1 MAAQWFN
8 PFCHLAYRRFRSA
21 LETSADQRVMEL
33 SGGRSLDYG
42 DALLE
47 TLDMDTSPA
56 MPAIGIAEDKS
67 ELKRRIL
74 MIRRFKQQKAFT
86 VAVLAVVAGASLLAV
101 AGGVGAE
108 TSMAAQSTPD
118 DIVANAITT
127 LQLAKKD
134 AISDSGLFEKAKGTF
149 KISVPG
155 DYCQGKG
162 FRTGYNLSIQGKD
175 LPTPLF
181 LYVIAEVKANT
192 PQGERTVHAAK
203 AWQAQGHFPLFF
215 THEFAGLLTPPGD
228 YTLKTTFH
236 IINASGDGLLKL
248 GLATQEGDNL
258 LVRQSPLDAATAA
271 KAVETLEAAYPHC
284 QVDSQNTVRSFAT
297 IPADYFKLIP
307 PTPEL
312 DKELKAGFSSK
323 FGADDIF
330 MIRYDRLP
338 CNVFA
343 RVEYQLRGDRQWHKY
358 DVFSFMGSDGEKGL
372 STSIGSY
379 AVKLPPETD
388 EVKLKFLP
396 ASAKEAWHGN
406 MMDYYGGTIETD
418 WIKLGA
424 PSQNAKRGSFM
435 RIPPSAD
442 MDAKIKAGLSAF
454 AVANGNSH
462 YFMINYSKL
471 PCNLIANVE
480 YQVKGSSAWG
490 KFGPWLARAGAK
502 GMTSAAL
509 PPNAKELRLKL
520 TPLSEVEALQDLTLP
535 RIYYGGVVETDW
547 ITLAA
552 PAKGE
557 SQPAATTKKVVP
569 QPIAPSPAMDAAIKR
584 AVLPKLRFQRQVD
597 GSLELEAGV
606 DSAPCDLAFVVYG
619 KRFRGSGD
627 TWEAFSSFA
636 RPSGKSTLHHSSSYA
651 FFSGLEGDKAYK
663 FKFKFTPNKN
673 LAAGGEAEGMPGYY
687 NGEVETDWVE
697 LDVPPF
703 SFGPLNGCSG
713 SSVAFDKQETVR
725 DDALFNKEWQSFKV
739 STNYGGEYWIGAGGF
754 LDNEINTWPFKY
766 QPEKPGAFCLRVV
779 ELQTK
784 DAKEQTRTAYQL
796 SYYRLYHNTGF
807 PLYQLDGLFPEP
819 GDYQFGGKVH
829 FLSMSGDDL
838 VKENLAAKLAGG
850 DSPFSSGSMA
860 SVLRFFGLLPAQQ
873 NEEESGRFRIANG
886 DMDAAQAA
894 PLLERLKQTYP
905 CHSVDLPGAAIKAL
919 RK

>member
-1 MAAQWFN
+1 MIS
-8 PFCHLAYRRFRSA
+8 RFM
-21 LETSADQRVMEL
+21 T
-33 SGGRSLDYG
+33 
-42 DALLE
+42 
-47 TLDMDTSPA
+47 
-56 MPAIGIAEDKS
+56 
-67 ELKRRIL
+67 
-74 MIRRFKQQKAFT
+74 QKA
-86 VAVLAVVAGASLLAV
+86 VAVAAFATVVATSLLAV

-134 AISDSGLFEKAKGTF
+134 AISDSGLFEKAKGDF
-149 KISVPG
+149 KISAPG

-162 FRTGYNLSIQGKD
+162 FRTGYILSNPWKD

-192 PQGERTVHAAK
+192 PQGERTIHAAK
-203 AWQAQGHFPLFF
+203 AWQTRGHDSLFF
-215 THEFAGLLTPPGD
+215 PHEWFTGLLPPPGD
-228 YTLKTTFH
+228 YTLKATVH

-284 QVDSQNTVRSFAT
+284 QVDSQNAVRSFAA

-312 DKELKAGFSSK
+312 DKRLKAGLSAKIDAGDF
-323 FGADDIF
+323 F

-343 RVEYQLRGDRQWHKY
+343 RVEYQLKGDRQWHKY
-358 DVFSFMGSDGEKGL
+358 DLFGFMGSDGEKGL
-372 STSIGSY
+372 STGSTGSDT
-379 AVKLPPETD
+379 VKLPPETD

-396 ASAKEAWHGN
+396 ASAEDAWNGN

-418 WIKLGA
+418 WIKLGTQ
-424 PSQNAKRGSFM
+424 SQNAKRGRFM
-435 RIPPSAD
+435 RIPASAD
-442 MDAKIKAGLSAF
+442 MDAKIKAGLGAY
-454 AVANGNSH
+454 VVENGNSP

-480 YQVKGSSAWG
+480 YQVKGSPAWG
-490 KFGPWLARAGAK
+490 KFGPWLARANEPGAQ
-502 GMTSAAL
+502 GMTSATL
-509 PPNAKELRLKL
+509 PPNARELRLKL

-535 RIYYGGVVETDW
+535 RIYYGGVVETGW
-547 ITLAA
+547 ITLGA

-557 SQPAATTKKVVP
+557 SQPAATTRKVVP

-636 RPSGKSTLHHSSSYA
+636 RPSGKSTLHHSICYA
-651 FFSGLEGDKAYK
+651 FFAGLEGGKTYK

-673 LAAGGEAEGMPGYY
+673 LAAGGEAEDMPGYY

-697 LDVPPF
+697 LEVPPF
-703 SFGPLNGCSG
+703 TFAPLNGCSG

-725 DDALFNKEWQSFKV
+725 DDALFDKEWRSFKV
-739 STNYGGEYWIGAGGF
+739 TTNYGGEYWIGAGGF
-754 LDNEINTWPFKY
+754 LDNYINTWPFKY

-796 SYYRLYHNTGF
+796 SYYRMYHNTGF

-819 GDYQFGGKVH
+819 GDYQFDGKLH

-838 VKENLAAKLAGG
+838 VKENLAVKLASGVLPARRNKEEAG
-850 DSPFSSGSMA
+850 SFRIASGSM
-860 SVLRFFGLLPAQQ
+860 V
-873 NEEESGRFRIANG
+873 
-886 DMDAAQAA
+886 DAAQAA

-905 CHSVDLPGAAIKAL
+905 CHSMDLPGAKIKAL